1 MKISEDLEHLTKEEL
16 IERVKELEQ
25 ACDAVMKDYNSLRA
39 YCGRLISQ
47 RIEEAEDADE
57 D

>member
-1 MKISEDLEHLTKEEL
+1 MTANDELKSLTKEEL

>member
-1 MKISEDLEHLTKEEL
+1 MKISEDLERLTKEEL

-39 YCGRLISQ
+39 YCGRLVSQ

>member
-1 MKISEDLEHLTKEEL
+1 MKISEDLERLTKEEL
-16 IERVKELEQ
+16 IERVKKLEQ

-39 YCGRLISQ
+39 YCGRLVSQ

>member
-1 MKISEDLEHLTKEEL
+1 MTDLKCLTKEEL
-16 IERVKELEQ
+16 IERVEELEQ
-25 ACDAVMKDYNSLRA
+25 ACDSVMKDYNSLRA

-47 RIEEAEDADE
+47 RMEETEDTDE